1 MKKIKDPLSRRE
13 REIMDVLYR
22 TGEATAAEILAEL
35 PDAPSN
41 SAVRTILRILEEKNH
56 VDHVRKGLSY
66 VYRPRV
72 TREKARRSAL
82 NHLLSTF
89 FEGSP
94 GAVVSTLLDEQS
106 GNLSEDELDELAALI
121 ERVRKEER

>member
-1 MKKIKDPLSRRE
+1 MKKTKDPLSRRE
-13 REIMDVLYR
+13 REIMDILYR

-41 SAVRTILRILEEKNH
+41 SAVRTILRILEEKKH
-56 VDHVRKGLSY
+56 VEHVRKGLSY

-72 TREKARRSAL
+72 GREKARRSAL

-106 GNLSEDELDELAALI
+106 GNLSQDDLDELAALI
-121 ERVRKEER
+121 DRVRKEGR